1 MDLRNYGV
9 IDFAEHVVLP
19 TGDVEVG
26 AWYSNGKK
34 AQKIAELQEKND
46 HTERLLKA
54 RTAELAESNTII
66 VNIEAELEKVKAGCR
81 ESIDN
86 AQKNLD
92 ASKKD
97 RDDWHG
103 CYLYNYQG
111 DSAAHEAE
119 FRATY
124 WFPLNVQSG
133 KFLLRLR

>member
-1 MDLRNYGV
+1 MFIYNYPER
-9 IDFAEHVVLP
+9 D
-19 TGDVEVG
+19 
-26 AWYSNGKK
+26 
-34 AQKIAELQEKND
+34 QKITSAEQCFDLC
-46 HTERLLKA
+46 
-54 RTAELAESNTII
+54 AEDFRCLAY
-66 VNIEAELEKVKAGCR
+66 VF
-81 ESIDN
+81 
-86 AQKNLD
+86 NLGQ
-92 ASKKD
+92 D